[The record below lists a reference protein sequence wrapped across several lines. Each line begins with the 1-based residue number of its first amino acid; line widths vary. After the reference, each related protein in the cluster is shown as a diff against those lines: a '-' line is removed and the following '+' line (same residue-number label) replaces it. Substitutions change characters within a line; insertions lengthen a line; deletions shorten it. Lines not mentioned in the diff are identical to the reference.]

1 MVNGNFAD
9 YGQTFSIE
17 GRYTVKERVDLFSL
31 LPVGASYRSILE
43 VGCADGT
50 NLQYFAKCLNVP
62 IEQCVGLDICDSP
75 TKSNKGIHFIHSPIE
90 SYILSC
96 PRKFDL
102 ILLSDVLEHLY
113 NPWKVLSGIKD
124 LLNPFGHLLISVPN
138 LQNLNYLNAVNSG
151 DFFYQKT
158 GLFDETHIRFFSEKV
173 LKKYL
178 LDAGFSLVN
187 KGWRPDQSL
196 QVIENDIRRALNE
209 MEFVNFKIGNLIIEI
224 SKLSIDGYFGQQV
237 LMCATHE

>member
-1 MVNGNFAD
+1 MNGNFAD
-9 YGQTFSIE
+9 YGQTFGIE
-17 GRYTVKERVDLFSL
+17 GRYTVKERLDLFSL
-31 LPVGASYRSILE
+31 LPVGVSYSSILE

-62 IEQCVGLDICDSP
+62 IEECVGLDICDSNVQ
-75 TKSNKGIHFIHSPIE
+75 SYRGINFIHSPIE
-90 SYILSC
+90 SYILNC

-113 NPWKVLSGIKD
+113 NPWKVLAGIKD
-124 LLNPFGHLLISVPN
+124 LLSPYGHLLISVPN

-151 DFFYQKT
+151 EFFYQKT

-173 LKKYL
+173 LRKYL
-178 LDAGFSLVN
+178 IDAGFSLVN
-187 KGWRPDQSL
+187 EGWRPDLSL
-196 QVIENDIRRALNE
+196 SVLENDIRRALNE
-209 MEFVNFKIGNLIIEI
+209 IETINLELNNLTIEI
-224 SKLSIDGYFGQQV
+224 SKSSVNRYFGQQV

>member
-1 MVNGNFAD
+1 MIGDFAN
-9 YGQTFSIE
+9 YGETFGIE

-31 LPVGASYRSILE
+31 LPMGASCGSILE
-43 VGCADGT
+43 VGCADGA

-62 IEQCVGLDICDSP
+62 IGQCVGLDICDSIV
-75 TKSNKGIHFIHSPIE
+75 KSNKGINFIHSTIE

-113 NPWKVLSGIKD
+113 NPWKVLAGIKG

-151 DFFYQKT
+151 EFFYQKT

-196 QVIENDIRRALNE
+196 KVMENDIRRALCE
-209 MEFVNFKIGNLIIEI
+209 TDFVNLKVGNLTIEI
-224 SKLSIDGYFGQQV
+224 SKSSVDSYFGQQV
-237 LMCATHE
+237 LMYATHE